1 MLYHTSPEPITSISD
16 DGLFGSFLFFSSR
29 VYHMGPNQ
37 KIVYVIDDEDLSI
50 IEASQLFYQ
59 ENAADADHV
68 VQAAMEEF
76 GVDEDTAENIIDG
89 TTSVFELDLGLP
101 MENLGE
107 LAWDSQYYTAKAAEA
122 LGFDGVEVEDEQG
135 AAYMID
141 MTNRIGD
148 LVEQ

>member
-1 MLYHTSPEPITSISD
+1 MLYHTSPETITNISD

-76 GVDEDTAENIIDG
+76 GVDEDTAEDLIDG
-89 TTSVFELDLGLP
+89 SES
-101 MENLGE
+101 
-107 LAWDSQYYTAKAAEA
+107 AWDVLDIDPEDIAEA
-122 LGFDGVEVEDEQG
+122 DWDLQYFAALTAQTMGFDGVEVSDEQG
-135 AAYMID
+135 VSYMID
-141 MTNRIGD
+141 MTDRIGD